1 MTRTLLTARWVIGH
15 ADGAHVVHEHGCVL
29 IENDRV
35 AHVGA
40 LPDALPDCA
49 RIDYGEAILSPGF
62 IDLDALSDLDTTI
75 LGLDNFPG
83 WRKGRVW
90 PDTYVARGPYE
101 MYSAAE
107 LAFQK
112 RFAFAALIRNGIT
125 TALPIASL
133 FYRAW
138 GETVAEFDAAAD
150 AAEDLGLRVWLGP
163 AYRTGG
169 QVVDASGNIRAV
181 YDEPRGLSGLEE
193 AAAFA
198 ARIDGRADG
207 RIRAMFAPDRV
218 ETCTP
223 RLLARTAALAAEM
236 GAPVRQHCLQSP
248 TELRLVRD
256 QHGVSP
262 IRYLADNGALGPK
275 WLLPHGTHATAD
287 DIALIAGA
295 GAALVHCPLV
305 AARHGGILRSLPR
318 WLAAGV
324 TVGMGTDTWPPDMIL
339 NMQIG
344 LMTARIAEGHE
355 AIRSETLFDAATL
368 GGAQALGREDLG
380 RLAPGAKADIAVIDL
395 ASTLQVTD
403 PVQTLMASCSGRD
416 VRDVW
421 IDGRR
426 VMADRV
432 IPGTDEAADT
442 ARAQAQFDGLVAR
455 YPDRTLGH
463 PPLADIFRPSYQR
476 VSHERHRP

>member
-15 ADGAHVVHEHGCVL
+15 ANGAHVVHEQGCLL
-29 IENDRV
+29 IEGDRV

-40 LPDALPDCA
+40 LPDPLQDCP

-83 WRKGRVW
+83 WHKGRVW
-90 PDTYVARGPYE
+90 PDTYVAHGPYE
-101 MYSAAE
+101 MYSQEE

-112 RFAFAALIRNGIT
+112 RFAFTALIRNGIT

-133 FYRAW
+133 FYREW
-138 GETVAEFDAAAD
+138 GETVAEFEAAAD
-150 AAEDLGLRVWLGP
+150 VAEALGLRVYLGP

-169 QVVDASGNIRAV
+169 QVVDAAGTIRAV
-181 YDEPRGLSGLEE
+181 YDEPRGLAGLED

-198 ARIDGRADG
+198 RRIEGRAQG
-207 RIRAMFAPDRV
+207 RIRAMFAPDRI

-223 RLLARTAALAAEM
+223 ALLARTAALAAEL
-236 GAPVRQHCLQSP
+236 GAPVRQHCLQSE
-248 TELRLVRD
+248 TELRLVQD

-262 IRYLADNGALGPK
+262 IRFMADNGALGPN
-275 WLLPHGTHATAD
+275 WLLPHGTHAKTQD
-287 DIALIAGA
+287 MALIAEA
-295 GAALVHCPLV
+295 GATLVHCPLV
-305 AARHGGILRSLPR
+305 AARHGGMLRSLPR
-318 WLAAGV
+318 WLQAGI
-324 TVGMGTDTWPPDMIL
+324 TVGMGTDTWPPDMIA

-344 LMTARIAEGHE
+344 LMTARIADGHE
-355 AIRSETLFDAATL
+355 AIRSETLFDAATS
-368 GGAQALGREDLG
+368 GGARSLGRTDLG
-380 RLAPGAKADIAVIDL
+380 RLEPGARADIAVIDV
-395 ASTLQVTD
+395 SRTLQTTD
-403 PVQTLMASCSGRD
+403 PVQTLIASCSGRD

-432 IPGTDEAADT
+432 IPGVDEAADT
-442 ARAQAQFDGLVAR
+442 ARAQAQFDRLVAK

-463 PPLADIFRPSYQR
+463 PPVGDIFRPSYER
-476 VSHERHRP
+476 VIHD